1 MRRIVMGS
9 VVVLLAVGSG
19 VARGAEPP
27 DGRAFELISRD
38 ASDGRTV
45 DGVFPQAPVAVDDD
59 RLLWGSYA
67 EALGD
72 GRTGAG
78 RWFLSSR
85 TDRGWRAAPLHS
97 PSAPGQNGGVEIA
110 IDATDDAR
118 TTVMEI
124 APGIIIGPST
134 FHPGAELRRRS
145 SSGEMQHVASITG
158 AQYRDGEVLEHGA
171 LSADGETIVY
181 GSTVDAGG
189 QPTGYPQVYRWTAA
203 DGSATAPIG
212 VDDGGQPLSA
222 CGATLARSSG
232 DLAPVA
238 SVNPNS
244 VSADG
249 DTAYVQ
255 SPPPGASCPEPTQV
269 YVRRGSTTF
278 RVSGPAAGVAD
289 PGRPVTFAGA
299 TAEGDVAYLVTD
311 GALTADD
318 LDATQDLYRVGI
330 GSSSRTALTC
340 VTCASSK
347 TLYMAQA
354 TGNQSVAT
362 SPRADHV
369 YLMMDG
375 GGTHGLYVYD
385 GDTIEPVDPDVP
397 GTIGLASTGG
407 FEMTSSGT
415 AVVYGRTPSAGAEGT
430 GTQLYVARTPDDAEP
445 LSPRCISCGSDANAS
460 TFTLM
465 SNLGV
470 DTTGESVPRN
480 AYGLAGRRG
489 AISDDGRTVVFAST
503 NRLLDGAVDGS
514 VTQRQNAYRWRDGAG
529 LALMASAAT
538 SDNAPV
544 LVSPSGKTI
553 FLTAD
558 DPLAPESLG
567 TSERQWFAA
576 RIGGG
581 FTIPP
586 TSGPCEGANCRG
598 PHAPDP
604 VDPPVG
610 SSGPAGVGNAIP
622 PATPAQPSFRVAK
635 PTATQRRA
643 LARGGGLRL
652 SVAVQGTGRILVL
665 GKARV
670 RGKTRTVLQGRATA
684 SGVASNVR
692 PLLRLTSAAQR
703 ELRTRRRLSVR
714 VSVSLAG
721 ARTQRLTLVLVG
733 GRR

>member
-1 MRRIVMGS
+1 MRRIALCS
-9 VVVLLAVGSG
+9 VTLL
-19 VARGAEPP
+19 VAFVPGLVQAAEPP

-45 DGVFPQAPVAVDDD
+45 DGVFPQAPVAIDDD
-59 RLLWGSYA
+59 RLLWGTYA

-85 TDRGWRAAPLHS
+85 TDRGWRATPLHS

-110 IDATDDAR
+110 IDATSDVQ
-118 TTVMEI
+118 TTVMEV

-134 FHPGAELRRRS
+134 FHPGAELRRRTPT
-145 SSGEMQHVASITG
+145 GEIQRVASITG
-158 AQYRDGEVLEHGA
+158 QQYRDGEVLAHGA

-181 GSTVDAGG
+181 GSTVDPDG
-189 QPTGYPQVYRWTAA
+189 QANGYPQVYRWTAA
-203 DGSATAPIG
+203 NGAVAVG
-212 VDDGGQPLSA
+212 VDAGGQPLSA

-232 DLAPVA
+232 ASAPVA

-249 DTAYVQ
+249 ETAYVQ
-255 SPPPGASCPEPTQV
+255 SPPAGASCPEPTQV

-299 TAEGDVAYLVTD
+299 TADGDEAYLVTD

-318 LDATQDLYRVGI
+318 LDATQDLYRAGI
-330 GSSSRTALTC
+330 GSDSRTSLEC

-369 YLMMDG
+369 YLMLEDG
-375 GGTHGLYVYD
+375 GAHGLYVYD

-397 GTIGLASTGG
+397 GTIGLANTGG
-407 FEMTSSGT
+407 FEITPNGT
-415 AVVYGRTPSAGAEGT
+415 AVAYSRTPSAGDEGT
-430 GTQLYVARTPDDAEP
+430 GTQLYVARTSDDAEP
-445 LSPRCISCGSDANAS
+445 LSPQCLSCGSGANAS
-460 TFTLM
+460 TFVSMT
-465 SNLGV
+465 NLGV
-470 DTTGESVPRN
+470 DTTADPVPRN

-489 AISDDGRTVVFAST
+489 SISDDGRTVVFGST
-503 NRLLDGAVDGS
+503 NKLLDGAVDGAA
-514 VTQRQNAYRWRDGAG
+514 TNRANAYRWRDGAG
-529 LALMASAAT
+529 LALVASAAT
-538 SDNAPV
+538 SHNAPV
-544 LVSPSGKTI
+544 LVSPSGRTI

-581 FTIPP
+581 FPLVPPP
-586 TSGPCEGANCRG
+586 TPCEGEGCRG
-598 PHAPDP
+598 PQAPVP
-604 VDPPVG
+604 VDPVVR
-610 SSGPAGVGNAIP
+610 SSGPAVVGNAAP
-622 PATPAQPSFRVAK
+622 PATPVPSSLRVAK
-635 PTATQRRA
+635 PTASQRRA
-643 LARGGGLRL
+643 LARGGQLRL
-652 SVAVQGTGRILVL
+652 SVVVKGAGPVTVRGT
-665 GKARV
+665 ARV
-670 RGKTRTVLQGRATA
+670 RGKTRTVLHGRASA
-684 SGVASNVR
+684 VGAEAKVR
-692 PLLRLTSAAQR
+692 PLVRLTSGALR